1 MKTKLILRDIILPV
15 ALYLVLGYA
24 FYTFMN
30 GELDERRQI
39 QKEIKQQQR
48 EEEAKQEAENRL
60 RFEVI
65 MKDTFY
71 EEKQ

>member
-1 MKTKLILRDIILPV
+1 MKTKLILRDITLPI

-30 GELDERRQI
+30 GKLEERRHVQE
-39 QKEIKQQQR
+39 KIKQQEK
-48 EEEAKQEAENRL
+48 EEKARQEAENRL

-65 MKDTFY
+65 VKETIFD
-71 EEKQ
+71 